1 MCSICQPCFF
11 GALHGILTTL
21 CSLDRPFFL
30 FEGPSMEK
38 FFYPKSIAVFG
49 VSVTPSNLARVIV
62 ENLARF
68 GFRGDVY
75 PVGSRDGIVAG
86 RKILKNLDTVEG
98 IPDLAVILV
107 PARYAPETLEMCG
120 RKGIRHVI
128 LESGGFSEFSG
139 DRLGLEGAVLLVAER
154 YGMKIIG
161 PNCFGVVNIEDGVIL
176 PFFII
181 DPDYMKAGSATLIS
195 QSGGVFYDTC
205 MLCSVENVGLR
216 KLVSIGNK
224 LMTDEND
231 VLEFVLEDDGTRVA
245 GLYLENFS
253 DGRRLMNLT
262 ASSPK
267 PVVVLKANRSA
278 SSGEIA
284 RFHTTA
290 LAGDDDV
297 AEAAMKQAGIIRVTN
312 FQEMVDCFKIFGLPI
327 LKGRRLA
334 LISRSGGHGV
344 LSADA
349 AKRYGFEFATFSDN
363 FFAGVHEKKLNVIA
377 ATNPLDIGDVYD
389 LDDYCPIL
397 EMALKEGDVDGI
409 VFVITYSSETD
420 GAKVRNFLSYASGII
435 PKYDKP
441 VALCVVTNRSEWF
454 AVKKAANIPVFTDVD
469 QGMKALSW
477 SLRHY
482 EAKGRGKGIS
492 YKYFGKIRCDDRAG
506 RRFLGPGECFSLLET
521 AGLPVAQYALARTRD
536 ELLAAAERLGYPV
549 TVKLADNALL
559 HKSEAKGVYLDI
571 RNDRELL
578 GACEQMGSV
587 QCIVQKM
594 APSGH
599 EMIIGGRFDN
609 EFGPV
614 IICGLGGIYVEI
626 MADRSIRM
634 APVDQDNARGMIDE
648 LKGSAILKG
657 ARGRRAADISAL
669 INVIVRVSRLL
680 IENPHIT
687 NLDINP
693 VIVAEEGGGCT
704 IVDAKVEIT
713 C

>member
-1 MCSICQPCFF
+1 MKQ
-11 GALHGILTTL
+11 
-21 CSLDRPFFL
+21 
-30 FEGPSMEK
+30 
-38 FFYPKSIAVFG
+38 FFYPESIAVFG
-49 VSVTPSNLARVIV
+49 VSDTPSNLARVIV

-75 PVGSRDGIVAG
+75 PVGARDGIVGG
-86 RKILKNLDTVEG
+86 RKILKDLDEVEG

-107 PARYAPETLEMCG
+107 PARYAPETIEMCG
-120 RKGIRHVI
+120 KKGIRNVV
-128 LESGGFSEFSG
+128 LESGGFSEFSA
-139 DRLGLEGAVLLVAER
+139 DRLGLEGAVLLMAER
-154 YGMKIIG
+154 YGMKIMG
-161 PNCFGVVNIEDGVIL
+161 PNCFGIVNLEAGVIL

-181 DPDYMKAGSATLIS
+181 DPDYMKTGSASLIS

-224 LMTDEND
+224 LMTDENEI
-231 VLEFVLEDDGTRVA
+231 LEYILKDDGTRVA

-253 DGRRLMNLT
+253 DGRRLMSLA

-267 PVVVLKANRSA
+267 PVVILKANRSP

-284 RFHTTA
+284 KFHTTA

-297 AEAAMKQAGIIRVTN
+297 VEAAMKQAGIIRVTS
-312 FQEMVDCFKIFGLPI
+312 FQEMVDCFKIFSLPV
-327 LKGRRLA
+327 LKGKRLA

-349 AKRYGFEFATFSDN
+349 AKRYGFDFATFSDD
-363 FFAGVHEKKLNVIA
+363 FFSGIYEKKLNVIA

-389 LDDYCPIL
+389 LDEYCPIL
-397 EMALKEGDVDGI
+397 EMALKEENVDGV

-420 GAKVRNFLSYASGII
+420 GAKVRNFLKFASGII

-441 VALCVVTNRSEWF
+441 VALSVVTNRAEWF
-454 AVKKAANIPVFTDVD
+454 AIKEAADVPVFTDVD
-469 QGMKALSW
+469 QGLKALSW
-477 SLRHY
+477 SLRHH
-482 EAKGRGKGIS
+482 EAKGRGKKIS
-492 YKYFGKIRCDDRAG
+492 CKYPGRIRRDTRAG
-506 RRFLGPGECFSLLET
+506 RRFLGPEECFSLLERS
-521 AGLPVAQYALARTRD
+521 GLPVAQYVLADSRD
-536 ELLAAAERLGYPV
+536 DLIAAAGRLGYPV
-549 TVKLADNALL
+549 ALKLADSTLL
-559 HKSEAKGVYLDI
+559 HKSEVKAVFLDI

-578 GACEQMGSV
+578 GAFDEMGRV
-587 QCIVQKM
+587 RCIVQKM
-594 APSGH
+594 VPSGH

-626 MADRSIRM
+626 MADRSIRV
-634 APVDQDNARGMIDE
+634 APVDKDNARGMIDE

-657 ARGRRAADISAL
+657 ARGGKPADMLAL
-669 INVIVRVSRLL
+669 EDVIVRVSGLL
-680 IENPHIT
+680 IENPHII

-693 VIVAEEGGGCT
+693 VIVHEEGSGCV

>member
-1 MCSICQPCFF
+1 
-11 GALHGILTTL
+11 
-21 CSLDRPFFL
+21 
-30 FEGPSMEK
+30 MEK
-38 FFYPKSIAVFG
+38 FFYPESIAVFG
-49 VSVTPSNLARVIV
+49 VSDTPSNLARIIV

-68 GFRGDVY
+68 GFAGDVY
-75 PVGSRDGIVAG
+75 PVGPRGGVVAG
-86 RKILKNLDTVEG
+86 RRIMKDLNSVEG
-98 IPDLAVILV
+98 IPDLAVVLV
-107 PARYAPETLEMCG
+107 PARHAPETIEMCG
-120 RKGIRHVI
+120 KKGIRNVI

-139 DRLGLEGAVLLVAER
+139 DRLGLEGAVLLFAER
-154 YGMKIIG
+154 YGMRIIG
-161 PNCFGVVNIEDGVIL
+161 PNCFGVVNLEAGVVL

-181 DPDYMKAGSATLIS
+181 DPDYMKKGSASLIS

-231 VLEFVLEDDGTRVA
+231 ILEYILTDDGTRVA

-253 DGRRLMNLT
+253 DGRRLMGLA

-267 PVVVLKANRSA
+267 PVVILKANRSP

-297 AEAAMKQAGIIRVTN
+297 ADAAMRQAGIVRVTN
-312 FQEMVDCFKIFGLPI
+312 FQEMVDCFKIFSLPV
-327 LKGRRLA
+327 LKGKKLA

-344 LSADA
+344 LCADA
-349 AKRYGFEFATFSDN
+349 AKRYGFEFSAFSDG
-363 FFAGVHEKKLNVIA
+363 FFSGIYKKKLNVIA

-397 EMALKEGDVDGI
+397 EMALKEQDVDGI
-409 VFVITYSSETD
+409 AFIITYSSETD
-420 GAKVRNFLSYASGII
+420 GAKVRNFLKYASGII

-441 VALCVVTNRSEWF
+441 VALCVVTNRAEWF
-454 AVKKAANIPVFTDVD
+454 AIKEAADVPVFTDVD
-469 QGMKALSW
+469 QALKALSW

-482 EAKGRGKGIS
+482 EAKGQGKQAS
-492 YKYFGKIRCDDRAG
+492 CKYLGKIRCDDRAG
-506 RRFLGPGECFSLLET
+506 RRFLGPGECFALLEQ
-521 AGLPVAQYALARTRD
+521 AGLPVAQYAAGRNRE
-536 ELLAAAERLGYPV
+536 ELVAASKRLGYPV
-549 TVKLADNALL
+549 ALKLADPSLL

-571 RNDRELL
+571 KDDIELVK
-578 GACEQMGSV
+578 ASEQMGSTDY
-587 QCIVQKM
+587 IVQKM
-594 APSGH
+594 ARSGH
-599 EMIIGGRFDN
+599 EVIIGGRFDN

-626 MADRSIRM
+626 LADRSIRV
-634 APVDQDNARGMIDE
+634 APVNEADARGMIDE

-657 ARGRRAADISAL
+657 VRGRKPADMSAL
-669 INVIVRVSRLL
+669 ADVIVRVSRLL
-680 IENPHIT
+680 IDNPHIT

-693 VIVAEEGGGCT
+693 VIVYEDGKGCV